1 MKHLFV
7 VIIVFISIGVLF
19 HPGRTDEDG
28 GHTDHSTGEYHYH
41 HGYPAHQHPDGKC
54 PYEDQKPVYT
64 HHESNS
70 GSSKS
75 FTPTHTHVSTPAP
88 TSASV
93 QRNTVPSQASE
104 KSSDRPMGRLIGS
117 LIAAVLNIVLAFVCY
132 KNKNA
137 GIGTILLLGG
147 LAMLWVFFITLAS

>member
-1 MKHLFV
+1 MKHLLIVLIV
-7 VIIVFISIGVLF
+7 VCSLGLLF

-41 HGYPAHQHPDGKC
+41 HGYPAHQHPNGKC
-54 PYEDQKPVYT
+54 PYEDQEPIYT
-64 HHESNS
+64 HHNS

-75 FTPTHTHVSTPAP
+75 FTPTPTYASTPVP
-88 TSASV
+88 TSTSV
-93 QRNTVPSQASE
+93 QRNTVSSQASE
-104 KSSDRPMGRLIGS
+104 KSSRERPLDRLIGS

-147 LAMLWVFFITLAS
+147 LAMLWVFFITLAA